1 VLNLWQ
7 PPAREQIAPRVNEFL
22 QSLPGPVAIHLPGLD
37 QSRTRVLVTL
47 SHGNEPSG
55 TEALHHWLR
64 SGQQP
69 AVNVVVILG
78 AVAAALAEP
87 LFYFRQL
94 PGQRDLNRCFNPP
107 YKDEQGQLA
116 QSMLQTIRDLQPEAV
131 VDMHNTSG
139 SSAAFAVTIGD
150 SAAQR
155 ELVGLF
161 VDRLIVTDLRLGSLM
176 EQDCGCPVVTIEA
189 GGSLDE
195 ASEVVARQ
203 GLENYFLSENLFVDA
218 KAQTEGVAIF
228 RHPLRL
234 ELSPHSRIDYADRSL
249 HDRDITVRADIE
261 QFNFVPIEP
270 DQMLAW
276 LDEDGLQHLH
286 IGSDY
291 HPHAVA
297 EFFRV
302 EEGKLFPARHMR
314 LFMATTRPDIAASD
328 CLFYFV
334 YEDET
339 SPQC

>member
-1 VLNLWQ
+1 VLNRWQ
-7 PPAREQIAPRVNEFL
+7 VPHRDDIAPRVNEFL
-22 QSLPGPVAIHLPGLD
+22 QGLPGPVAIHLPGVD
-37 QSRTRVLVTL
+37 STRTRVLVTL

-55 TEALHHWLR
+55 VEALHHWLR
-64 SGQQP
+64 GDQQP
-69 AVNVVVILG
+69 AVNIVVILAG
-78 AVAAALAEP
+78 VAAALAEP

-107 YKDEQGQLA
+107 YKDQQGQLA
-116 QSMLQTIRDLQPEAV
+116 QSILQYIRALEPEAI

-139 SSAAFAVTIGD
+139 SSTAFAVTIGD
-150 SAAQR
+150 SPPQR

-161 VDRLIVTDLRLGSLM
+161 VDRLVVTDLRLGSLM

-195 ASEVVARQ
+195 ESEVVARE
-203 GLENYFLSENLFVDA
+203 GLENYFLSDDLFIDA
-218 KAQTEGVAIF
+218 QGRAEAQSEGVAIF

-261 QFNFVPIEP
+261 QFNFTPIEP
-270 DQMLAW
+270 DQMLGW
-276 LDEDGLQHLH
+276 LDADGLQHLV

-291 HPHAVA
+291 QPHEVS
-297 EFFRV
+297 EFFQV
-302 EEGKLFPARHMR
+302 NAGKLYPARHMR

-334 YEDET
+334 YEE
-339 SPQC
+339 